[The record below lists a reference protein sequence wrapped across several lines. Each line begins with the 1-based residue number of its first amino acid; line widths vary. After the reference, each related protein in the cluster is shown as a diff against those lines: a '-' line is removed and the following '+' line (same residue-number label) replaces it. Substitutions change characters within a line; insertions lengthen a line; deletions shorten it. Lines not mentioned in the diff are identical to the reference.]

1 MAPISLEVSDRLS
14 CRRSS
19 SLHWVSRMNG
29 PTSVV
34 LVAFLLLVGHAGA
47 RLDDDLACSAC
58 RFSMRAL
65 SQALLV
71 AHASPDKR
79 TDKRLKP

>member
-1 MAPISLEVSDRLS
+1 
-14 CRRSS
+14 
-19 SLHWVSRMNG
+19 MNG
-29 PTSVV
+29 PTTAL
-34 LVAFLLLVGHAGA
+34 LVAFLLLIGQTGA

-65 SQALLV
+65 SQALLA

-79 TDKRLKP
+79 TDKRLKS